1 MVEPSRPPQPEEA
14 LFTAVREEAEPKPW
28 AAIIIV
34 LVLLAV
40 LLGLFVLLA
49 RGPRRTAAGANPY
62 ATQIS
67 FSDAKTTQV
76 QNFLGQ
82 KIVIPQNGNLNL
94 GATQHLNSL
103 TINAGLAKIL
113 AGTTKTNSLTLAGA
127 TNAWTGALDLTTRKL
142 NWKPRPQSEKTSK
155 RHSPLSSSEK
165 ASIAGVLQRL
175 RVWTKA
181 ALRSV
186 LSCSS

>member
-1 MVEPSRPPQPEEA
+1 MNAASNWRCVFVFLWRGRPRPRPLYWRYNQRMGEPSRPPQPEES

-76 QNFLGQ
+76 QNFLGANVTY
-82 KIVIPQNGNLNL
+82 IEGAVSNNGDKTVTGSEVQVTFKNSL
-94 GATQHLNSL
+94 GDRKSTRLNSSHAN
-103 TINAGLAKIL
+103 ISYA
-113 AGTTKTNSLTLAGA
+113 
-127 TNAWTGALDLTTRKL
+127 
-142 NWKPRPQSEKTSK
+142 
-155 RHSPLSSSEK
+155 
-165 ASIAGVLQRL
+165 VF
-175 RVWTKA
+175 
-181 ALRSV
+181 
-186 LSCSS
+186 